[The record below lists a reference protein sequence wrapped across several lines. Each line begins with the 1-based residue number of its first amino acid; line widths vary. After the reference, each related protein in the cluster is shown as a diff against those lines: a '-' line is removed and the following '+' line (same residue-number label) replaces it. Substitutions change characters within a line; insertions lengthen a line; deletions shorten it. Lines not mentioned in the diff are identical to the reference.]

1 MEYLLGAVILAVCA
15 CLSFFFPQLLNVL
28 TKEQKRRMDRRKV
41 GLIAFIGLMTPAVIL
56 FIFYACGVEHELIP
70 PLVVIPF
77 AIGTAVAVQ
86 LVVK

>member
-1 MEYLLGAVILAVCA
+1 MGAIILAACA
-15 CLSFFFPQLLNVL
+15 CLSYFCPQSLNVL

-41 GLIAFIGLMTPAVIL
+41 GLVAFVGLMIPAVIL
-56 FIFYACGVEHELIP
+56 FVLYCCGVQHELIP
-70 PLVVIPF
+70 IFVVVPF